1 MTSFQGANIQ
11 ENFVNE
17 KSFVGFFRAY
27 NIAFGTSG
35 GKKSDRWLV
44 LDVRPIGHFLY

>member
-17 KSFVGFFRAY
+17 KSFVGFFAPIILLLAHREA
-27 NIAFGTSG
+27 
-35 GKKSDRWLV
+35 KKVTD
-44 LDVRPIGHFLY
+44 G